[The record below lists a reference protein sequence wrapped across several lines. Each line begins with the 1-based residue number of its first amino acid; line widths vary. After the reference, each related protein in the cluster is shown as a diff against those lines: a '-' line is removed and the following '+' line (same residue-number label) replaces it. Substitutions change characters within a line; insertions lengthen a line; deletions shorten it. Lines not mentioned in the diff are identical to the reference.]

1 MTAGNISI
9 SDEWMKDPAYII
21 DELVDADGNFDNTY
35 IIKALS
41 LFSKDINF
49 RGVSATFEE
58 YVNYY
63 NTTEI
68 GQQVSFLKGR
78 LDTANSVSDMLLDQ
92 RDAVSAVSLD
102 EEGAN
107 LIQYQKAYNAIARV
121 MTVFDEMLDTLI
133 NRTGMVGR

>member
-1 MTAGNISI
+1 LFN
-9 SDEWMKDPAYII
+9 K
-21 DELVDADGNFDNTY
+21 EL
-35 IIKALS
+35 
-41 LFSKDINF
+41 NF
-49 RGVSATFEE
+49 RGIDATFEE

-78 LDTANSVSDMLLDQ
+78 LETANSISNMLLDQ
-92 RDAVSAVSLD
+92 RDAVSAVQLD

-121 MTVFDEMLDTLI
+121 MTALDEVLDVLI
-133 NRTGMVGR
+133 NKTGVVGR